1 MTTPSLTEKM
11 LRNNDSGCN
20 PRVIAILAVI
30 FFCGVAFGALGMN
43 LYLHR
48 FLPTVKESYFAYQG
62 RRVSMGQ
69 LQSDLDLNAD
79 QRETIKLILDD
90 YAKYFLNLEDQRQTL
105 YESGRLKILDV
116 LDERQKAKFERML
129 HNERRQ

>member
-1 MTTPSLTEKM
+1 M
-11 LRNNDSGCN
+11 LRNDDNGYN

-30 FFCGVAFGALGMN
+30 FFCGAAFGAVGMN

-48 FLPTVKESYFAYQG
+48 FILPPVRESYFAYQG
-62 RRVSMGQ
+62 RHIGMEQ
-69 LQSDLDLNAD
+69 LQHDLDLSAD
-79 QRETIKLILDD
+79 QSETIKLILDD

-116 LDERQKAKFERML
+116 LNEKQKAKFEKLL
-129 HNERRQ
+129 HNDRRQ

>member
-1 MTTPSLTEKM
+1 M
-11 LRNNDSGCN
+11 LRNRDSGFN

-30 FFCGVAFGALGMN
+30 FFCGTAVGAVGMN

-48 FLPTVKESYFAYQG
+48 FLPPLKESYFAYRG
-62 RRVSMGQ
+62 HRLSMDQ
-69 LQSDLDLNAD
+69 LQRELDLNAD

-105 YESGRLKILDV
+105 YESGKLKILDV
-116 LDERQKAKFERML
+116 LNDQQKTKFEQLLRNDR
-129 HNERRQ
+129 HH

>member
-1 MTTPSLTEKM
+1 M
-11 LRNNDSGCN
+11 LRNDDNGFN

-30 FFCGVAFGALGMN
+30 FFCGAAFGAVGTN

-48 FLPTVKESYFAYQG
+48 FFAPVKGPSFAYQG
-62 RRVSMGQ
+62 RRITMEQ
-69 LQSDLDLNAD
+69 MQHDLDLSAD

-116 LDERQKAKFERML
+116 LNDQQKAKFERLL
-129 HNERRQ
+129 HNDKHP